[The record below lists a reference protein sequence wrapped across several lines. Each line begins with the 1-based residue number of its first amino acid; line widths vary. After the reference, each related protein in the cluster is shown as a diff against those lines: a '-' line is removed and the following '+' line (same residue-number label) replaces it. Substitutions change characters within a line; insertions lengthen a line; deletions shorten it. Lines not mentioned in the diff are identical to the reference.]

1 MANYERKIPILDCGH
16 EYTRRVLHGKWKIRI
31 LLYIAE
37 GINRPS
43 ELERHIPQA
52 TRRVLDAQLAELFKH
67 GIIAKTIFDE
77 SVKHVEYYLTD
88 LGNSLMPIVA
98 MMGKWGNTH
107 IDKLRKA
114 INTSTALA

>member
-1 MANYERKIPILDCGH
+1 MAHYERKIPILDCGH

-52 TRRVLDAQLAELFKH
+52 TRRVLDAQLAELLKH
-67 GIIAKTIFDE
+67 GIIDRTVFEE
-77 SVKHVEYYLTD
+77 SVKHVEYALTK
-88 LGNSLMPIVA
+88 LGKSLMPIIS
-98 MMGKWGNTH
+98 MMGTWGNEH
-107 IDKLRKA
+107 INELRTA
-114 INTSTALA
+114 INND

>member
-52 TRRVLDAQLAELFKH
+52 TRRVLDAQLAELLKH
-67 GIIAKTIFDE
+67 EVIDRTVFEE

-88 LGNSLMPIVA
+88 LGKSLMPVIA
-98 MMGKWGNTH
+98 MMGKWGYQH
-107 IDKLRKA
+107 IDKLRNA
-114 INTSTALA
+114 INSK